1 MTQFFEVNEGVVP
14 VVVSLAV
21 AVSVFTATL
30 VKIWPFLSRLVEM
43 VNGFVGYD
51 GESGGEPDVLER
63 VKQLEVNSDAETVN
77 HNNISTQ
84 LDRVE
89 TQVHILGDRI
99 DRYTEAS
106 TPDRQALWQ
115 ITNTY
120 HGHDKE
126 VDNDEPKN
134 P

>member
-1 MTQFFEVNEGVVP
+1 MTQFFEANEGTVTA
-14 VVVSLAV
+14 VVSLAV
-21 AVSVFTATL
+21 AVSVLTTTL

-43 VNGFVGYD
+43 VNGFVGY
-51 GESGGEPDVLER
+51 GGEPGVLER
-63 VKQLEVNSDAETVN
+63 VKQLEVNSDAETVS
-77 HNNISTQ
+77 HNKMSTQ

-99 DRYTEAS
+99 DRGTAES
-106 TPDRQALWQ
+106 TADRQALWQ
-115 ITNTY
+115 IANTY

-126 VDNDEPKN
+126 VDNDEPNN

>member
-1 MTQFFEVNEGVVP
+1 MTQFFEANEGVVT
-14 VVVSLAV
+14 VLLSIVV
-21 AVSVFTATL
+21 AVSVLITAL

-51 GESGGEPDVLER
+51 GEPGGEPDVLER
-63 VKQLEVNSDAETVN
+63 VTLLEKNADHERDN
-77 HNNISTQ
+77 HDTMSTQ

-89 TQVHILGDRI
+89 TQVHILGELFDQH
-99 DRYTEAS
+99 TEAS

-115 ITNTY
+115 IANTY

-126 VDNDEPKN
+126 K
-134 P
+134 

>member
-1 MTQFFEVNEGVVP
+1 MTQFFASHEGVVT
-14 VVVSLAV
+14 VLVSIVV
-21 AVSVFTATL
+21 AVSVLTAAL

-51 GESGGEPDVLER
+51 GEPGVLAR
-63 VKQLEVNSDAETVN
+63 VKQLEENSAAETVN
-77 HNNISTQ
+77 HNNMSTQ

-89 TQVHILGDRI
+89 TQVHILGDRF
-99 DRYTEAS
+99 DQHTEAS
-106 TPDRQALWQ
+106 TADRQALWQ
-115 ITNTY
+115 IVNAY

>member
-1 MTQFFEVNEGVVP
+1 MTQFFEANEGVVT
-14 VVVSLAV
+14 VLLSIVV
-21 AVSVFTATL
+21 AVSVLTTAL

-43 VNGFVGYD
+43 VNGFVGYGD
-51 GESGGEPDVLER
+51 EPGVLER

-77 HNNISTQ
+77 HNNMSAQ

-89 TQVHILGDRI
+89 TQVHILGGRI
-99 DRYTEAS
+99 DQHTEAS
-106 TPDRQALWQ
+106 TADRQALWQ